1 MRDGAPEQRFRRP
14 ADAHPRPRRSPAG
27 ARGPHTSAPSRGLLR
42 PSRSASW
49 DLEYRYSAT
58 QNNGQITQLKDWR
71 SGEEVSYQYDSL
83 SRLISAV
90 TTGPEWGQSYSYD
103 GFGNRTLVTVT
114 KGTAPS
120 GNLTYDGMT
129 NRITNPGFSYDANGN
144 LTAMPGLSMGYDYD
158 NRLSW
163 AGNDGYGYDPEN
175 RRVWRGTGN
184 NQEVYFYGVDGRKLG
199 TYQVNWDWTSI
210 QTLSENLYFAG
221 RLIKSNSKWVV
232 TDRLGSVV
240 KSEYETLRY
249 FPWGEERS
257 TTTQNRD
264 KFATYFRDST
274 GLDYALNRYYSSSHG
289 RFLTPDPYVASASLT
304 NPQSWNRY
312 PYVEN
317 DPVNYHDPGGL
328 LRWVPTPFPR
338 LPETTNTT
346 TVVRTREGDI
356 LNQPGDGVPDAEETE
371 GEESDGWDPI
381 QSALAVAR
389 NAATFI
395 ENKGDWS
402 AQCEKTLGAVGTS
415 LDSHAKFL
423 T

>member
-1 MRDGAPEQRFRRP
+1 
-14 ADAHPRPRRSPAG
+14 
-27 ARGPHTSAPSRGLLR
+27 
-42 PSRSASW
+42 
-49 DLEYRYSAT
+49 
-58 QNNGQITQLKDWR
+58 
-71 SGEEVSYQYDSL
+71 V
-83 SRLISAV
+83 
-90 TTGPEWGQSYSYD
+90 
-103 GFGNRTLVTVT
+103 
-114 KGTAPS
+114 
-120 GNLTYDGMT
+120 
-129 NRITNPGFSYDANGN
+129 
-144 LTAMPGLSMGYDYD
+144 
-158 NRLSW
+158 
-163 AGNDGYGYDPEN
+163 
-175 RRVWRGTGN
+175 
-184 NQEVYFYGVDGRKLG
+184 
-199 TYQVNWDWTSI
+199 
-210 QTLSENLYFAG
+210 
-221 RLIKSNSKWVV
+221 
-232 TDRLGSVV
+232 
-240 KSEYETLRY
+240 
-249 FPWGEERS
+249 

-264 KFATYFRDST
+264 KFATYFRDSS

-415 LDSHAKFL
+415 VAGLQEAAANVSIVEGNSSTTQVAELYANAAVPRIAQLAAVEYKGVTVGQFMAKNLGTTAMAQLGGNRVFISTNWFNHVGTGYAVGTMAHELLHNITGHVDSDLQKTMGLSGVSGDSRNITLRLLADCFM
-423 T
+423 